1 MLRRDHEEEVE
12 RVPAEV
18 GEREENGA
26 TPQKGLSPEPAE
38 SLDELR
44 PQAPFGNCHLL
55 LERDPDRD
63 HRREREHVR
72 DGVEEERERASE
84 AEQEPAQGRPDEDR
98 RVDAPRLL
106 GGGCGRDLLLGNDR
120 PERADLGDVE
130 EGERGPVDER
140 HGEDERERRIP
151 AGDRRDQAPEREGAH
166 DVRHDHHPLAVPAIR
181 DQAGGKD
188 EQRVREDPGEGDEAR
203 LGRRVRHRE
212 HEQRVRD
219 DGGLV
224 PQRGEQLARLEQDE
238 VAVLAERRCAHR
250 ASIVS
255 HVPATGSTGSRSST
269 APSSTTPTGVGSSTA
284 AHDEA
289 ISASQPAAASASS
302 SGSR

>member
-1 MLRRDHEEEVE
+1 MVRRDDEEEVE

-18 GEREENGA
+18 GEREEDGA
-26 TPQKGLSPEPAE
+26 TPQERLSPEPAE

-55 LERDPDRD
+55 LERRPDRD
-63 HRREREHVR
+63 HRDEREHVR
-72 DGVEEERERASE
+72 DGVEEERERASK
-84 AEQEPAQGRPDEDR
+84 AEQEAAQRRAREDHGGE
-98 RVDAPRLL
+98 PRLL
-106 GGGCGRDLLLGNDR
+106 GGGCGRELLLGNDR
-120 PERADLGDVE
+120 SERPDLGDVE
-130 EGERGPVDER
+130 EGERRPVDER
-140 HGEDERERRIP
+140 HDEDQRERRIP
-151 AGDRRDQAPEREGAH
+151 ARDRRDQAPERERAH

-181 DQAGGKD
+181 DQPGGKD
-188 EQRVREDPGEGDEAR
+188 EQRVREDPREGDETR

-224 PQRGEQLARLEQDE
+224 PQRGEQLSRLEQDE